1 VSWLC
6 ASGCAASGASGAGLQ
21 RFEFSRLAMGVE
33 ARIVLYSPS
42 ERAAIDAANAAL
54 ARIAELEDALS
65 DWRDKSELSRLC
77 ARAGEGPVAVGA
89 DLFDV
94 LSLAL
99 EVSEKSG
106 GAFDPTVGPLVRLWR
121 EARRTKTLPD
131 PDAIERA
138 RVLVGW
144 RSVVLDRTRCT
155 VRLTRPGLRLDLGA
169 IGKGYACRCAIE
181 VLKARGV
188 ECALVQMG
196 GDLVCSAPPPRRAG
210 WSIDTRTGDTRT
222 GETRTSPNEAPD
234 ERIEAHDEAVST
246 SGDDEQFVVIDGRR
260 YSHVIDP
267 RTGTAL
273 TTHVRVIVRA
283 QDGALADALSTAA
296 GVLGPD
302 AGLALVASFPGCEAL
317 FESRS
322 AAGVE
327 RRTTAG
333 FLR

>member
-1 VSWLC
+1 MQPSR
-6 ASGCAASGASGAGLQ
+6 ASRSSRTRSATGATEAS
-21 RFEFSRLAMGVE
+21 SRA
-33 ARIVLYSPS
+33 
-42 ERAAIDAANAAL
+42 
-54 ARIAELEDALS
+54 
-65 DWRDKSELSRLC
+65 C

-131 PDAIERA
+131 PAAIERA

-144 RSVVLDRTRCT
+144 KSVVLDRARCT
-155 VRLTRPGLRLDLGA
+155 VQLTRAGSRLDLGA
-169 IGKGYACRCAIE
+169 IGKGYACRRAIE

-188 ECALVQMG
+188 ERALVQMG
-196 GDLVCSAPPPRRAG
+196 GDLVCSAPPPGRAG
-210 WSIDTRTGDTRT
+210 WSIDTRTGETRT
-222 GETRTSPNEAPD
+222 GPNEAAD

-267 RTGTAL
+267 RTGIAL